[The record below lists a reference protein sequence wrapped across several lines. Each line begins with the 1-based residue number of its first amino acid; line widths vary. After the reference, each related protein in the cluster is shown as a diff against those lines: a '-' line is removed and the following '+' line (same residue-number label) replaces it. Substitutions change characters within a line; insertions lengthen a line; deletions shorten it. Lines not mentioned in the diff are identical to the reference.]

1 MFVVFCKVMY
11 KVGLWWYGV
20 WVVELYYDGIVYWYL
35 LCFMC
40 KKDCCVIIVLLC
52 KFVICEDCEELGN
65 NIGLCFKFELI
76 NLCKGMLISYI
87 VKYISKNIDGCGLV
101 GEISKEMG
109 KFLCDNVEY
118 VNVWVFLYCVQ

>member
-1 MFVVFCKVMY
+1 MSVIVEIGCVV
-11 KVGLWWYGV
+11 VGV
-20 WVVELYYDGIVYWYL
+20 VVELYYDGIVYWYFM
-35 LCFMC
+35 CFMC

-65 NIGLCFKFELI
+65 NMGLCFKFELI

-87 VKYISKNIDGCGLV
+87 VKYISKNIDGCGLA

-118 VNVWVFLYCVQ
+118 VNVWVFLYCV